1 MKGRKPK
8 PTYLKLIDGN
18 AGHRPL
24 NLDEPEP
31 AGDLLDPPDSFSPAQ
46 RILWQVTLKN
56 APEGMLRKLDAGV
69 FVSYIVNLEEFL
81 SAAKKVDDLGAVVKM
96 PGGQPMQNPYVSIRN
111 RANAAMCKAAAELG
125 FTPSSRSRVKVTG
138 RKKPKSAFG
147 KLKSF
152 EV

>member
-8 PTYLKLIDGN
+8 PTYLKLIEGN
-18 AGHRPL
+18 PGHRPL

-31 AGDLLDPPDSFSPAQ
+31 VGDLLEPPDTFSAAQ

-69 FVSYIVNLEEFL
+69 FSSYVVNYAEFL
-81 SAAKKVDDLGAVVKM
+81 EAAKKVEDLGAVVKM

-111 RANAAMCKAAAELG
+111 RASAQMIKAAAELG
-125 FTPSSRSRVKVTG
+125 FTPSSRSRVKVAG
-138 RKKPKSAFG
+138 KKKSKSAFG
-147 KLKSF
+147 KLKAF